1 METTST
7 EYKHIGIDTKGVA
20 RIGGTRSRV
29 IDVAMETN
37 AWGYSPKDICRQ
49 HPHLTLGQVHSAL
62 AFYYDHKEK
71 LDAEIERRRHRA
83 DQLREETEDTELQ
96 ERLRKAKERRQPET
110 EA

>member
-49 HPHLTLGQVHSAL
+49 NPHLTLGQVHSAL

-71 LDAEIERRRHRA
+71 LDAEIERRRQRVN
-83 DQLREETEDTELQ
+83 QIREETEDTELH
-96 ERLRKAKERRQPET
+96 ERLRKAKERRQPKT